1 MKSYLLL
8 TECRLAEWKIL
19 TESRRNEIVAKFGDY
34 AKKLGS
40 QGFLRGGEHVEL
52 VPCGLS

>member
-8 TECRLAEWKIL
+8 TEGRLAEWKNL